1 MMAKHSFFVYSTCT
15 DPARELEFNRW
26 YTHMHLP
33 DLSAA
38 RGFAGARRY
47 VRVDADAQP
56 RKLYLAVYDFDTDDI
71 DASIRSLYELAAQTW
86 PRRRHI
92 DCIAPGSLSGA
103 VVVAFRQIE
112 PASLTPL
119 RPEEHA
125 NYPDAMPESV
135 RRGFAAAQ

>member
-1 MMAKHSFFVYSTCT
+1 MAKHSFFVFSTCT

-38 RGFAGARRY
+38 KGFVSARRY
-47 VRVDADAQP
+47 VGARADAHS
-56 RKLYLAVYDFDTDDI
+56 KSLYLAVYDFDTDDI
-71 DASIRSLYELAAQTW
+71 DASISSLYGLAAQSW

-92 DCIAPGSLSGA
+92 DCIAPGSLTGSA
-103 VVVAFRQIE
+103 VAAFREID

-135 RRGFAAAQ
+135 RKGFAAAQ